1 MINKYNNL
9 IIMNII
15 ENIEKFNIDNVYF
28 CEPIRNNI
36 INNGLFIRILY
47 SNEQLILNGI
57 YLYVHFQNISVEKYF
72 NKYKCIFDLTSH
84 HKLIEQIKEVE
95 YNILEK
101 SIIKNKTPCYKI
113 NDLLKNG
120 NIKIFS
126 ENIDKINN
134 GFLLKISGIWE
145 DETSYGVTYKFIQ
158 VTTS

>member
-1 MINKYNNL
+1 
-9 IIMNII
+9 MNII
-15 ENIEKFNIDNVYF
+15 ENIENFNVDYVYF

-47 SNEQLILNGI
+47 SNEQLVLNGV
-57 YLYVHFQNISVEKYF
+57 YLYVHFQNINVEKYF
-72 NKYKCIFDLTSH
+72 NKYKCNFDLSSH
-84 HKLIEQIKEVE
+84 YKLIEQITNIE
-95 YNILEK
+95 YNILK
-101 SIIKNKTPCYKI
+101 KINIKNKTPCYKI
-113 NDLLKNG
+113 NELLKNG

-126 ENIDKINN
+126 DNIDKINN

>member
-1 MINKYNNL
+1 
-9 IIMNII
+9 MNII
-15 ENIEKFNIDNVYF
+15 ENIENFNIDNVYF

-36 INNGLFIRILY
+36 ITNGLFIRILY

-57 YLYVHFQNISVEKYF
+57 YLYVHFQNIIVEKYF

-84 HKLIEQIKEVE
+84 HKLIEQINEVE
-95 YNILEK
+95 CSILEK
-101 SIIKNKTPCYKI
+101 TIIKNKTPCYKI
-113 NDLLKNG
+113 NELLKNG

-145 DETSYGVTYKFIQ
+145 DESSYGVTYKFIQ
-158 VTTS
+158 VTSS